1 MRVTKSRPHSTLP
14 PYGPPAS
21 LPAGLDWLTYTAEY
35 FPGRRRHD
43 LEAIVAYAAY
53 KRYWRGT

>member
-1 MRVTKSRPHSTLP
+1 MTQSSTTLP

-35 FPGRRRHD
+35 FPDRRRHD
-43 LEAIVAYAAY
+43 LEAILAYGAY
-53 KRYWRGT
+53 KRYWSTK